1 MMVCKPAKSPMEQQ
15 LKLSKDT
22 GELLPDSSKYRR
34 LISKLTYLTLSRL
47 DITYAV
53 NRLSQFLAK
62 PRVPHMQVATRILQY
77 VKGTPG
83 QGIFF
88 PSDSDLQ
95 LKAYCDADWAR
106 CPYIRKSLTRYY
118 VFLGDALISWR
129 SKKQSMVSRS
139 MASTTCEVT
148 WILFLLRDLQVKHEK
163 LVLLYCD
170 NQAALHIAA
179 NPVFHERSKHIEVD
193 CHIVR
198 NRVLDGTIK
207 TFHVASK
214 NQLADIFTKALGVD
228 NYVRMV
234 KKLGLINIFA
244 HQVEYP
250 EYIVD
255 DQATR
260 ALLLRGGVK
269 LDGINL
275 NASDARTN
283 ASAVEDKSRIDT
295 STVKGKTT
303 IPRVEH
309 EVMDMGYLMETIE
322 VIPYHDLF
330 IHSY

>member
-1 MMVCKPAKSPMEQQ
+1 M
-15 LKLSKDT
+15 
-22 GELLPDSSKYRR
+22 
-34 LISKLTYLTLSRL
+34 
-47 DITYAV
+47 
-53 NRLSQFLAK
+53 NRQAT
-62 PRVPHMQVATRILQY
+62 TRILQY

-88 PSDSDLQ
+88 PSDSYLQ
-95 LKAYCDADWAR
+95 FRAYHDANRAR
-106 CPYIRKSLTRYY
+106 CPNTRKSLIGYC

-129 SKKQSMVSRS
+129 SKKQSVVSRSSVEAEYRS
-139 MASTTCEVT
+139 MASTTYEVT

-163 LVLLYCD
+163 SVLLYYD
-170 NQAALHIAA
+170 NQGALHIAA
-179 NPVFHERSKHIEVD
+179 NLVSHERSKHIEGE

-244 HQVEYP
+244 HQVQYL

-269 LDGINL
+269 LDEINL
-275 NASDARTN
+275 NVGDARTN
-283 ASAVEDKSRIDT
+283 ASDVEDKSRIDT
-295 STVKGKTT
+295 SAMKGKTT
-303 IPRVEH
+303 IPKIEH
-309 EVMDMGYLMETIE
+309 EVMDMSYLMETIE
-322 VIPYHDLF
+322 AIPYYTQL
-330 IHSY
+330 

>member
-1 MMVCKPAKSPMEQQ
+1 M
-15 LKLSKDT
+15 
-22 GELLPDSSKYRR
+22 
-34 LISKLTYLTLSRL
+34 
-47 DITYAV
+47 
-53 NRLSQFLAK
+53 
-62 PRVPHMQVATRILQY
+62 
-77 VKGTPG
+77 
-83 QGIFF
+83 
-88 PSDSDLQ
+88 
-95 LKAYCDADWAR
+95 
-106 CPYIRKSLTRYY
+106 
-118 VFLGDALISWR
+118 
-129 SKKQSMVSRS
+129 
-139 MASTTCEVT
+139 
-148 WILFLLRDLQVKHEK
+148 KHEK
-163 LVLLYCD
+163 SVLLYCD

-179 NPVFHERSKHIEVD
+179 NPMFHERSKHIEAD

-207 TFHVASK
+207 AFHVASK

-269 LDGINL
+269 LDKINL
-275 NASDARTN
+275 SAGDARTN

-303 IPRVEH
+303 ILRAEH

-322 VIPYHDLF
+322 AIPYNDLF
-330 IHSY
+330 IHSYEELLPRGLGR